1 MMIQKQEQ
9 KTFFSVYILLIQVLS
24 WDFQINSIGPQR
36 LSPKGGILSYTSPPI
51 QKLHPCG
58 EVISKIYKSTFHSGH
73 LSRNMSYNGATTIQ
87 VFYLPQRR
95 YSYSTQS
102 SMTEL
107 LLSVSQH

>member
-58 EVISKIYKSTFHSGH
+58 EVISK
-73 LSRNMSYNGATTIQ
+73 NIQ
-87 VFYLPQRR
+87 VHLPQWPPF
-95 YSYSTQS
+95 
-102 SMTEL
+102 L
-107 LLSVSQH
+107 QHVL